1 MVQAKFRVGVENLS
15 FDATHYTKGV
25 KGKCMNLHG
34 HTFRVNVEVEGE
46 ADPETGFVI
55 DFSILKKIVKEVIE
69 EYDHKVIVP
78 KKDINETFL
87 KGKFKGEIKVLD
99 YPEASTEYIA
109 LDIARKIHE
118 KLNMPVKVKLFEG
131 LRNYVIVE
139 IRK

>member
-1 MVQAKFRVGVENLS
+1 MVQAKFRVGVEDLS
-15 FDATHYTKGV
+15 FDAAHYTKGV
-25 KGKCMNLHG
+25 EGKCMNLHG

-46 ADPETGFVI
+46 VDPETGFVI
-55 DFSILKKIVKEVIE
+55 DFSVLKKIVKEVIE

-78 KKDINETFL
+78 RKDINETFL

-109 LDIARKIHE
+109 LDIACKIYE

>member
-15 FDATHYTKGV
+15 FDAAHYTKGV
-25 KGKCMNLHG
+25 EGKCMNLHG
-34 HTFRVNVEVEGE
+34 HTFKVNVEVEGE
-46 ADPETGFVI
+46 VNPETGFVI

-78 KKDINETFL
+78 KKDVNETFL
-87 KGKFKGEIKVLD
+87 KGKFKGEVKILD

-109 LDIARKIHE
+109 LDIARKIHV

-131 LRNYVIVE
+131 LGNYVIVE

>member
-1 MVQAKFRVGVENLS
+1 MVQAKFRVGVEDLS
-15 FDATHYTKGV
+15 FDAAHYTKGV
-25 KGKCMNLHG
+25 EGKCMNLHG

-46 ADPETGFVI
+46 VDPKTGFVI
-55 DFSILKKIVKEVIE
+55 DFSVLKKIVKEVIE

-109 LDIARKIHE
+109 LDIARKIYE

>member
-1 MVQAKFRVGVENLS
+1 MVQAKFRVGVEDLS
-15 FDATHYTKGV
+15 FDAAHYTKGV
-25 KGKCMNLHG
+25 GGKCMNIHG

-46 ADPETGFVI
+46 VDPETGFVI
-55 DFSILKKIVKEVIE
+55 DFSVLKKIVKEVIE

-78 KKDINETFL
+78 KKDVNETFL
-87 KGKFKGEIKVLD
+87 KGKFRGEIKVLD